1 MPTTI
6 RGVIRYT
13 SNQAHRRGAER
24 GREHFAITVN
34 GDGSRSLRS
43 HCVIQDPP
51 LVERDVQ
58 LSVDTAF
65 RPRHAQ
71 VRIRVGDKEEGVA
84 GFLFDGRTV
93 ASHGRTTGGEQ
104 FHEVHELL
112 TPTGFFVTHPI
123 QADAWLLASLGA
135 GSDPATFRVEN
146 FPTCSNDHRGATGPR
161 LSMHEPGIDIHF
173 LGTETVTV
181 EAGRFTGLHFC
192 YGDPDANPYG
202 SNTAG
207 EHPRYHVWTSA
218 DGDYVLLKARVD
230 GYMETE
236 YELVALT
243 RGDTG
248 AV

>member
-1 MPTTI
+1 MWKIFPLAPTTI
-6 RGVIRYT
+6 G
-13 SNQAHRRGAER
+13 GLP
-24 GREHFAITVN
+24 GRV
-34 GDGSRSLRS
+34 S
-43 HCVIQDPP
+43 
-51 LVERDVQ
+51 Q
-58 LSVDTAF
+58 L
-65 RPRHAQ
+65 
-71 VRIRVGDKEEGVA
+71 
-84 GFLFDGRTV
+84 
-93 ASHGRTTGGEQ
+93 
-104 FHEVHELL
+104 
-112 TPTGFFVTHPI
+112 
-123 QADAWLLASLGA
+123 
-135 GSDPATFRVEN
+135 
-146 FPTCSNDHRGATGPR
+146 
-161 LSMHEPGIDIHF
+161 HEPGIDIHF

-192 YGDPDANPYG
+192 YGDPDANPFG